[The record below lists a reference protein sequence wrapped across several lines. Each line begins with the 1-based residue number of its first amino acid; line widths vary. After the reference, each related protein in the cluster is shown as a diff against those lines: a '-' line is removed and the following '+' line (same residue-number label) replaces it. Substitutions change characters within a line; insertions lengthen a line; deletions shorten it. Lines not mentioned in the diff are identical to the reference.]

1 MIALAI
7 FLAYFGHF
15 GYLGISFVSF
25 GHPLEQDN
33 VSSTYVSH
41 LQRFGQHAK
50 WIIVDLPSSKCFLTI
65 LHQTMT
71 PWSSEDAIRLCQQ
84 YFSFILLPEREKGIF
99 SYKDQPSCKA
109 AFSAKDMSYGHCL
122 EIYLAHNSTFLFGSS
137 PISRGRR
144 RLETRQ
150 PPCSAILDGNTS
162 HHCITSSCSSAWPGA
177 PPWWGTSS
185 YGGTWV

>member
-1 MIALAI
+1 MEKQATVNRTISIGQVFKKVKFQMIALAI

-84 YFSFILLPEREKGIF
+84 YFLFIL
-99 SYKDQPSCKA
+99 
-109 AFSAKDMSYGHCL
+109 
-122 EIYLAHNSTFLFGSS
+122 
-137 PISRGRR
+137 
-144 RLETRQ
+144 
-150 PPCSAILDGNTS
+150 
-162 HHCITSSCSSAWPGA
+162 SSCSLERKKQLFGQDLAFGYELCWLLMNRFGS
-177 PPWWGTSS
+177 
-185 YGGTWV
+185 